1 MFRAVIYYCYTNKI
15 SCDINHLQLTM
26 EVFRWFYVSS
36 AFADRKRVFFFSPQQ
51 TNDQPIAADPAEF
64 LNDGQIPFCFEPR
77 WERTQTPTSRL
88 LPIMWLSFVVVW
100 LCISSTAHPHRLHT
114 DAVLLPFTL
123 LLLQHQLIHTQTHFV
138 FLIQPLFLYFYWPF
152 LTQFNFSI
160 SQWGAEALSAVWS
173 DLSSSLRPVQVW
185 GARGEPLEDLPLVR
199 RTVPSRLRPG
209 ALREARPHPLRQ

>member
-1 MFRAVIYYCYTNKI
+1 MMDRFHSALNPGENAHKHQPHGCYL
-15 SCDINHLQLTM
+15 SCGWASL
-26 EVFRWFYVSS
+26 W
-36 AFADRKRVFFFSPQQ
+36 
-51 TNDQPIAADPAEF
+51 
-64 LNDGQIPFCFEPR
+64 
-77 WERTQTPTSRL
+77 
-88 LPIMWLSFVVVW
+88 W

-173 DLSSSLRPVQVW
+173 DLPSALRPVQVW